1 MADSILSYHLRIRLF
16 FPRYAVFTNSYS
28 QLWGIIK
35 SKIFCFS
42 SKFVSLTQLPTQQI
56 QFFKIQLCNFLVH
69 MVNVLTQKIKEIHPV
84 DLEKN
89 VSQTDEQTDV
99 QTDIRTNRTNFIDS
113 SLKDGGLIMFLKNSR
128 IKFS

>member
-1 MADSILSYHLRIRLF
+1 
-16 FPRYAVFTNSYS
+16 
-28 QLWGIIK
+28 
-35 SKIFCFS
+35 
-42 SKFVSLTQLPTQQI
+42 
-56 QFFKIQLCNFLVH
+56 
-69 MVNVLTQKIKEIHPV
+69 MVNVLMQKIKEIHPV

-89 VSQTDEQTDV
+89 VSQTDGQTDV